1 MLRWDIKSVVRVLKP
16 TNKITQ
22 TERKTYIEA
31 IPLRLSRLFD
41 LRFLFLI
48 FSFVLFSLSASQVAA
63 GPLDDCQELTTYGI
77 PGNTG
82 DILCH
87 KGYLLA
93 HDPARKTPIWIIEHL
108 AKEKVMG
115 TLARKDAFKPDP
127 DLAKGR
133 RAELNDYK
141 GSPYDRGH
149 MAPAADMKWDAQAM
163 AECFY
168 LSNMVPQVGKGM
180 NRGIWRILEDKVRD
194 WAISRGEIY
203 IYTGPVYDVKEELKV
218 IGKNKVA
225 VPSALFKIVFSPG
238 DQKAIAFIMPN
249 RSLNTKDIPKYIVS
263 VREVEKETGLDFF
276 DALSKETQDSFESNS
291 APALWE

>member
-1 MLRWDIKSVVRVLKP
+1 MRISRP
-16 TNKITQ
+16 HG
-22 TERKTYIEA
+22 
-31 IPLRLSRLFD
+31 PLNR
-41 LRFLFLI
+41 FLI
-48 FSFVLFSLSASQVAA
+48 FFFVLFCLSASQVAA
-63 GPLDDCQELTTYGI
+63 GPLEDCQELTTYGI
-77 PGNTG
+77 PGNNG
-82 DILCH
+82 EVLCH
-87 KGYLLA
+87 KGFLLS
-93 HDPARKTPIWIIEHL
+93 HDPERKTPVWVIEHL
-108 AKEKVMG
+108 TKEKAAG

-133 RAELNDYK
+133 RAELSDYK

-149 MAPAADMKWDAQAM
+149 MAPAADMKWDSKAM

-180 NRGIWRILEDKVRD
+180 NQGIWRILEDKVRD

-203 IYTGPVYDVKEELKV
+203 IYTGPIYDGNEEPKT

-225 VPSALFKIVFSPG
+225 VPSALFKIVFSPE

-249 RSLNTKDIPKYIVS
+249 RSLNIKDMPKYIVN
-263 VREVEKETGLDFF
+263 VREVENETGLDFF
-276 DALSKETQDSFESNS
+276 ATLSKEIQDSFESNS

>member
-1 MLRWDIKSVVRVLKP
+1 M
-16 TNKITQ
+16 
-22 TERKTYIEA
+22 
-31 IPLRLSRLFD
+31 RLSRLFD
-41 LRFLFLI
+41 PRFRFWIFFFVISILFAPPI
-48 FSFVLFSLSASQVAA
+48 SA
-63 GPLDDCQELTTYGI
+63 GPLEDCQELTTYGI

-87 KGYLLA
+87 KGFLLA
-93 HDPARKTPIWIIEHL
+93 HDSERKTPIWVIEHL
-108 AKEKVMG
+108 TKEKAMG
-115 TLARKDAFKPDP
+115 TLGRKDAFKPDP

-133 RAELNDYK
+133 RAELSDYK

-180 NRGIWRILEDKVRD
+180 NQGIWRILEDKVRD
-194 WAISRGEIY
+194 WAVSKGEIY
-203 IYTGPVYDVKEELKV
+203 IYTGPVYDKKTIGAET

-225 VPSALFKIVFSPG
+225 VPSALFKIVFSPE

-249 RSLNTKDIPKYIVS
+249 RSLNTKDMPKYIVS
-263 VREVEKETGLDFF
+263 VREVENETGLDFF
-276 DALSKETQDSFESNS
+276 TVFTEETQDSFELAKEST
-291 APALWE
+291 LWQ

>member
-1 MLRWDIKSVVRVLKP
+1 MRISWP
-16 TNKITQ
+16 Q
-22 TERKTYIEA
+22 G
-31 IPLRLSRLFD
+31 PLN
-41 LRFLFLI
+41 RFLLF
-48 FSFVLFSLSASQVAA
+48 FFVISILFVPPVLA
-63 GPLDDCQELTTYGI
+63 GPLEDCQELTTYGI

-87 KGYLLA
+87 KSFLLA
-93 HDPARKTPIWIIEHL
+93 HDSERKTPIWVIEHL
-108 AKEKVMG
+108 TKEKAMG

-127 DLAKGR
+127 DLANGR

-180 NRGIWRILEDKVRD
+180 NQGIWRILEDKVRD

-203 IYTGPVYDVKEELKV
+203 IYTGPVYDKGTIGTKT

-225 VPSALFKIVFSPG
+225 VPSALFKVVFSPG
-238 DQKAIAFIMPN
+238 DQEAIAFIMPN
-249 RSLNTKDIPKYIVS
+249 RSLNTKDMPKYIVS
-263 VREVEKETGLDFF
+263 VREVEDKTGLDFF
-276 DALSKETQDSFESNS
+276 ATLSKETQDYFESNS
-291 APALWE
+291 EPALWE